1 MRTRPCATTLA
12 SEMTPQELAGL
23 KQWIQCGRREGRHL
37 EIGTAAGGT
46 LCFMM
51 KCFEEAERPSFSV
64 VDTMSYFADQF
75 SLVQKN
81 LSQHDLKPDAV
92 EFRVMTSDE
101 AFSKAETAG
110 DRFSFILVDASHK
123 IRHVMNDLRWLRL
136 LEPGGLACFHDYGP
150 SFKGVTWPVDRFL
163 RRNPHFSRVGLE
175 GTLLCIRKDREGQF
189 LEVTLSDRLWASFW
203 SPVLQWD
210 LSLKKRMK
218 RNPGP
223 TI

>member
-1 MRTRPCATTLA
+1 MRTRPCATTLE

-23 KQWIQCGRREGRHL
+23 KQWIQSGRRAGRHL

-51 KCFEEAERPSFSV
+51 KCFEEGERPSFSV

-81 LSQHDLKPDAV
+81 LSQHGLKPEAV

-101 AFSKAETAG
+101 AFAKAEAAG

-136 LEPGGLACFHDYGP
+136 LEPGGLVCFHDYSP
-150 SFKGVTWPVDRFL
+150 AFKGVVWPVDRFL
-163 RRNPHFSRVGLE
+163 QRNPHFSRIGIA
-175 GTLLCIRKDREGQF
+175 GTLLCIRKDRQGQAR
-189 LEVTLSDRLWASFW
+189 EVSLADSLWAGFW
-203 SPVLQWD
+203 SPVLQID

-218 RNPGP
+218 RNPAP
-223 TI
+223 TN